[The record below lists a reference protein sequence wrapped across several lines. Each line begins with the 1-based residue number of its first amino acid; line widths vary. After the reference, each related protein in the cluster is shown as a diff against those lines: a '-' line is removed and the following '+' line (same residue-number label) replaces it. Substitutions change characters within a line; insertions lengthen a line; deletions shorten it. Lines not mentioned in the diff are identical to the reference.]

1 MIYFSLSTL
10 VGVGFGDILPLL
22 PLPRMLAAVEAV
34 VGHFYMAVLIGWLVG
49 RFISQALRPC
59 PGSRRRRK
67 VWILQATGG

>member
-22 PLPRMLAAVEAV
+22 PFPRMVAAV
-34 VGHFYMAVLIGWLVG
+34 VGHFSMAVLIGWPVG

-59 PGSRRRRK
+59 PEPTAPESLGPP
-67 VWILQATGG
+67 GD